1 MNAVATPPVIALTP
15 CESSQLSAYG
25 YDAGTQTLAIKFK
38 GKAGGSM
45 YHYFGVAA
53 EVFEAMKKAESLG
66 TFFGK
71 EVRGV
76 FAYEKQPEQPGGI
89 VFGLSQAQE
98 PKYTTATASGRI
110 VNRATGKPIQ
120 DDEPIMIFRAQ
131 DKNVV
136 PMLWSYYD
144 TCVNADHRAVI
155 KSRIADFERF
165 AKEHP
170 ERMKEP
176 DSSLHDLASASLT
189 GTEFKPVA
197 A

>member
-1 MNAVATPPVIALTP
+1 MNAVVSPDVAMIPCDSNQIA
-15 CESSQLSAYG
+15 AFG
-25 YDAGTQTLAIKFK
+25 YHPDSPTLRIKFK
-38 GKAGGSM
+38 GAGASS
-45 YHYFGVAA
+45 YDYF
-53 EVFEAMKKAESLG
+53 EVPASVFQDMTKAESKG
-66 TFFGK
+66 KFFGA
-71 EVRGV
+71 EIRGKY
-76 FAYEKQPEQPGGI
+76 AYSKLPDQPGGI

-98 PKYTTATASGRI
+98 PKYTTASASGRI
-110 VNRATGKPIQ
+110 VNRSTGKPIP
-120 DDEPIMIFRAQ
+120 DDEPVMVFRAQ
-131 DKNVV
+131 DRNAV
-136 PMLWSYYD
+136 PMLWAYYD
-144 TCVNADHRAVI
+144 ACQIPDHKAVI